1 VAGKNKFS
9 HSIQYPESGIQNPV
23 SRIQQTGGTMPEKL
37 LCDFCGTEIS
47 DDSEFCTKCGTVF
60 IDDVSCF
67 NHSDDEARGVCAI
80 CHQAYC
86 KRCGLRVN
94 GIFLCNEHSDYE
106 IYEGMA
112 RVFGSSDEQQ
122 VNLFKSVLEENNFHP
137 FIFQRKAS
145 PISMGSGD
153 YTLFRASGDP
163 GGKLINEIKLMVPC
177 SEVLQAE
184 KIIDEID
191 ESSTEIS

>member
-1 VAGKNKFS
+1 
-9 HSIQYPESGIQNPV
+9 
-23 SRIQQTGGTMPEKL
+23 MPETL

-47 DDSEFCTKCGTVF
+47 NDAEFCGNCGTIF

-67 NHSDDEARGVCAI
+67 NHSAADAKGVCAI

-86 KRCGLRVN
+86 KRCGLRVI
-94 GIFLCNEHSDYE
+94 GIFLCNEHSDFE

-112 RVFGSSDEQQ
+112 RIFASSDEQQ
-122 VNLFKSVLEENNFHP
+122 VTNYKSALEQNDFHP
-137 FIFQRKAS
+137 FISQRKAS
-145 PISMGSGD
+145 PISLGGGD

-163 GGKLINEIKLMVPC
+163 NGHIINEIKLMVPC
-177 SEVLQAE
+177 SEVLVAE

-191 ESSTEIS
+191 QSSPEIT

>member
-1 VAGKNKFS
+1 MS
-9 HSIQYPESGIQNPV
+9 D
-23 SRIQQTGGTMPEKL
+23 KL

-47 DDSEFCTKCGTVF
+47 SDSEFCTKCGTIF

-67 NHSDDEARGVCAI
+67 NHSDDDAKGVCAI

-94 GIFLCNEHSDYE
+94 SIFLCNEHADYE

-112 RVFGSSDEQQ
+112 RVVGSLDEQQ
-122 VNLFKSVLEENNFHP
+122 INYYKSVLEENSLHP
-137 FIFQRKAS
+137 FIYNNTVS
-145 PISMGSGD
+145 PFSEGGGD
-153 YTLFRASGDP
+153 RILTKGN
-163 GGKLINEIKLMVPC
+163 LIYEIKMLVPC

-191 ESSTEIS
+191 QSSPESS

>member
-1 VAGKNKFS
+1 
-9 HSIQYPESGIQNPV
+9 
-23 SRIQQTGGTMPEKL
+23 MPDKL

-47 DDSEFCTKCGTVF
+47 NDAEFCGKCGTIF
-60 IDDVSCF
+60 IDDASCF
-67 NHSDDEARGVCAI
+67 NHSDDDAKGVCTI

-94 GIFLCNEHSDYE
+94 GVFLCNEHSDYE

-122 VNLFKSVLEENNFHP
+122 VSYLKSILEENNLHP
-137 FIFQRKAS
+137 FLYSRKAS
-145 PISMGSGD
+145 PLSIGGVD
-153 YTLFRASGDP
+153 YSLFRASGEYD
-163 GGKLINEIKLMVPC
+163 GHIINEIKLMVPC

-184 KIIDEID
+184 LIIDEID
-191 ESSTEIS
+191 QSAEQTTLNE

>member
-1 VAGKNKFS
+1 
-9 HSIQYPESGIQNPV
+9 
-23 SRIQQTGGTMPEKL
+23 MPEKL

-47 DDSEFCTKCGTVF
+47 NDTEFCTKCGTIF

-67 NHSDDEARGVCAI
+67 NHSDDDAKGVCAI

-94 GIFLCNEHSDYE
+94 SIFLCNEHSDYE

-122 VNLFKSVLEENNFHP
+122 VNLYKSVLEENNLHP

-145 PISMGSGD
+145 PISLGGGD

-163 GGKLINEIKLMVPC
+163 NGHIINEIKLMVPC

-184 KIIDEID
+184 KIIDELD
-191 ESSTEIS
+191 QSTPETT

>member
-1 VAGKNKFS
+1 
-9 HSIQYPESGIQNPV
+9 
-23 SRIQQTGGTMPEKL
+23 MPEKL
-37 LCDFCGTEIS
+37 FCDFCGTEIS
-47 DDSEFCTKCGTVF
+47 DDAEFCTKCGTIF

-67 NHSDDEARGVCAI
+67 NHSDDDAKGVCAI

-94 GIFLCNEHSDYE
+94 SIFLCNEHSDYE

-122 VNLFKSVLEENNFHP
+122 VNLYKSALEEDNLHP

-145 PISMGSGD
+145 PLSFGSGD
-153 YTLFRASGDP
+153 YTIFQTSSDAGVHI
-163 GGKLINEIKLMVPC
+163 INEIKLMVPC
-177 SEVLQAE
+177 SEVLVAE

-191 ESSTEIS
+191 ESTPEIS

>member
-1 VAGKNKFS
+1 MSDKF
-9 HSIQYPESGIQNPV
+9 
-23 SRIQQTGGTMPEKL
+23 

-47 DDSEFCTKCGTVF
+47 NDSEFCTKCGTIF

-67 NHSDDEARGVCAI
+67 NHSDDDAKGVCTI

-86 KRCGLRVN
+86 KKCGLRVN
-94 GIFLCNEHSDYE
+94 GIFLCNQHSDYE

-122 VNLFKSVLEENNFHP
+122 VNLYKSVLEENNLHP
-137 FIFQRKAS
+137 FIYERKAS
-145 PISMGSGD
+145 PISLGG
-153 YTLFRASGDP
+153 GDP
-163 GGKLINEIKLMVPC
+163 RGQIINEIKLMVPC
-177 SEVLQAE
+177 SEVLLAE

-191 ESSTEIS
+191 QSNYEES

>member
-1 VAGKNKFS
+1 MRIHTS
-9 HSIQYPESGIQNPV
+9 YPASGIPNPV
-23 SRIQQTGGTMPEKL
+23 SRIKIQQSGGTMPEKL

-47 DDSEFCTKCGTVF
+47 NDSEFCTKCGTIF

-67 NHSDDEARGVCAI
+67 NHSDVEAKGVCAI

-94 GIFLCNEHSDYE
+94 SIFLCNEHSHYE

-112 RVFGSSDEQQ
+112 RVFGSSDAQK
-122 VNLFKSVLEENNFHP
+122 VNLYKSDLEQNNLHP
-137 FIFQRKAS
+137 FIYERKAS
-145 PISMGSGD
+145 PISLGGDD
-153 YTLFRASGDP
+153 YTLFRASGDSA
-163 GGKLINEIKLMVPC
+163 GHIINEIKLMVPC

-184 KIIDEID
+184 KIIDEL
-191 ESSTEIS
+191 EQTTNE

>member
-1 VAGKNKFS
+1 
-9 HSIQYPESGIQNPV
+9 
-23 SRIQQTGGTMPEKL
+23 MPEKL

-47 DDSEFCTKCGTVF
+47 DATEFCTKCGTIF
-60 IDDVSCF
+60 IDNVSCF
-67 NHSDDEARGVCAI
+67 NHSDDDAKGVCAI

-94 GIFLCNEHSDYE
+94 SIFLCNEHSDYE

-122 VNLFKSVLEENNFHP
+122 VNYLKSILEENNLHP
-137 FIFQRKAS
+137 FVYSRKAT
-145 PISMGSGD
+145 PLHLGGAD
-153 YTLFRASGDP
+153 YSLFRASGEFD
-163 GGKLINEIKLMVPC
+163 GHIINEIKLMVPC

-184 KIIDEID
+184 KFIDEID
-191 ESSTEIS
+191 QSSPNK

>member
-1 VAGKNKFS
+1 
-9 HSIQYPESGIQNPV
+9 
-23 SRIQQTGGTMPEKL
+23 MPEKL

-47 DDSEFCTKCGTVF
+47 NDSEFCTKCGTIF

-67 NHSDDEARGVCAI
+67 NHSDDDAKGVCAI

-86 KRCGLRVN
+86 KKCGLRVN
-94 GIFLCNEHSDYE
+94 GIFLCNQHSDYE

-122 VNLFKSVLEENNFHP
+122 VNLFKSVLEENNLHP
-137 FIFQRKAS
+137 FIYQRKAS
-145 PISMGSGD
+145 PISLGAGD

-163 GGKLINEIKLMVPC
+163 RGQIINEIKLMVPC
-177 SEVLQAE
+177 SEVLLAE
-184 KIIDEID
+184 KIIDELD
-191 ESSTEIS
+191 ESFPEAT